1 MISFGKTDVG
11 RVRSNNQDNFLIEN
25 GPEHLLAV
33 VCDGMGGH
41 RAGEVAAKLATE
53 KIREQFI
60 EVEKDNPEMWL
71 NDSFEIVN
79 KHVFERSITDE
90 SCRGMGTTMVAA
102 LINDQ
107 RTYIGNTGDS
117 RAYILTQDDVLVQIT
132 FDHSLITE
140 IMRAEGI
147 DYERAS
153 SIVPANIITQAIGI
167 YPSTKVDVFRISS
180 NFKMLMLST
189 DGLHGYV
196 GHDEIRDILIT
207 DNSVEEKV
215 EQLINAA
222 NRKGGLDNITVVL
235 VEGEQ

>member
-1 MISFGKTDVG
+1 M
-11 RVRSNNQDNFLIEN
+11 
-25 GPEHLLAV
+25 
-33 VCDGMGGH
+33 
-41 RAGEVAAKLATE
+41 ATE
-53 KIREQFI
+53 KIREQFL
-60 EVEKDNPEMWL
+60 EVDKEDPEMWI
-71 NDSFEIVN
+71 NDSFDIVN
-79 KHVFERSITDE
+79 RHVFERSITDE
-90 SCRGMGTTMVAA
+90 TCRGMGTTMVVA
-102 LINDQ
+102 LIDDQ

-167 YPSTKVDVFRISS
+167 YPSTKVDVFKISS
-180 NFKMLMLST
+180 NFKMLMLCS

-207 DNSVEEKV
+207 DDTAEEKV
-215 EQLINAA
+215 EKLVKAA